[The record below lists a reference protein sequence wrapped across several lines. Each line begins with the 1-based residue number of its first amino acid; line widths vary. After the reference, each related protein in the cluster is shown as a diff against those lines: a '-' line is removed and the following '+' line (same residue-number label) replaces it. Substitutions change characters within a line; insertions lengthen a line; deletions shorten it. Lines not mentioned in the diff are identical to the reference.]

1 MKENNKKIIR
11 RNNKNKER
19 VEREETLQQSFPFY
33 LLASREHFD
42 PPDIE
47 SGHGGVGGAGKDA
60 INDATVGLERLR
72 CEVARCTLGVVVVD
86 TEVIAD
92 GRTVDTV
99 DEWQCDDVGTME
111 SHPIGTLWMDRDTV
125 DGTSYVTTLS
135 AYNI

>member
-1 MKENNKKIIR
+1 M
-11 RNNKNKER
+11 
-19 VEREETLQQSFPFY
+19 REEKQSFPFY

-47 SGHGGVGGAGKDA
+47 SGRGGIGCAGKDA

-92 GRTVDTV
+92 GRALWTRLTSGNVMTSAQWSRIPL
-99 DEWQCDDVGTME
+99 EHFGWIE
-111 SHPIGTLWMDRDTV
+111 ILWMVHRT
-125 DGTSYVTTLS
+125 
-135 AYNI
+135 